1 MNKVGIFGGLI
12 TTTMMTVMVS
22 SAIAQTPAAATPP
35 APPARGPSLE
45 LALEAAKL
53 AIETCTAREQKI
65 GVTVIDSGGV
75 QRVLLATDGASPRGV
90 ASSTNK
96 ALTALNF
103 KAATSQLNEQIK
115 TDKTLADAIAANSS
129 FNSRAGGVLIKV
141 GDEIIGAIGV
151 GGARGSEVDEA
162 CALAGLEKVQSRLK

>member
-1 MNKVGIFGGLI
+1 
-12 TTTMMTVMVS
+12 
-22 SAIAQTPAAATPP
+22 
-35 APPARGPSLE
+35 
-45 LALEAAKL
+45 
-53 AIETCTAREQKI
+53 
-65 GVTVIDSGGV
+65 
-75 QRVLLATDGASPRGV
+75 LLATDGASPRGV

-103 KAATSQLNEQIK
+103 KTATSQLSEQIK
-115 TDKTLADAIAANSS
+115 TDKTLADAIAANTS